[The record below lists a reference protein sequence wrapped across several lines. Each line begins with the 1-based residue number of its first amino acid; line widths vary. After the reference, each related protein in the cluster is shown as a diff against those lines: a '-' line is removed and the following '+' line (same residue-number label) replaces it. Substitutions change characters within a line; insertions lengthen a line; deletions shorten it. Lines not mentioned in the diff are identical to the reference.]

1 VIFPLKLRLR
11 RRYFHARRQNP
22 VSDTLLFGKF
32 WIRGLGMSLDRRNTA
47 FVLCGLA
54 LSTGLA
60 IAGARAQSNPP
71 QSPAA
76 PKLAE
81 EQFKNIKVL
90 KGVPADLV
98 FPSMNFITAS
108 LGVECEYC
116 HVRGD
121 RGLDFEK
128 DDKKTKVT
136 ARKMMEM
143 MFAINKDNFEGHRD
157 VTCYSCHRGA
167 ADPVATPII
176 PGEEPKPEVERGKA
190 TGDAKPVLP
199 PADQLL
205 DKYLAAIG
213 GEAAL
218 EKVTSR
224 VEKGKINANG
234 QQLPIEVYAKAPD
247 KRISVMH
254 LSNGESITAFDGK
267 QGWLSNAGHPHMMS
281 AAENDAA
288 RIDSDLY
295 FAEHVKNLYKK
306 FTVVPGE
313 KIDGHETYLVL
324 GRNEGQPPLRL
335 YFDQQSGLLLR
346 LVRYAETAL
355 GRNPTQI
362 DYADYRDA
370 DGVKTPYRWTLARPG
385 NRFTIQIELVQ
396 QNVPVDD
403 AKFTAP
409 PPLPPPPDKK
419 PAGQ

>member
-1 VIFPLKLRLR
+1 M
-11 RRYFHARRQNP
+11 
-22 VSDTLLFGKF
+22 SFG
-32 WIRGLGMSLDRRNTA
+32 RCNRT
-47 FVLCGLA
+47 FVLSALA
-54 LSTGLA
+54 LSTSLVVA
-60 IAGARAQSNPP
+60 ATKAQSGAAPE
-71 QSPAA
+71 SPA

-81 EQFKNIKVL
+81 QQFKNIKVL
-90 KGVPADLV
+90 KGVPADQI
-98 FPSMNFITAS
+98 FPSMQFITAS

-121 RGLDFEK
+121 KGLEFEK

-143 MFAINKDNFEGHRD
+143 MFAINKENFEGHRD

-176 PGEEPKPEVERGKA
+176 TDEEPKPEAERGKA
-190 TGDAKPVLP
+190 PADAKPVLP

-205 DKYLAAIG
+205 DKYLATIG
-213 GEAAL
+213 GEGAL
-218 EKVTSR
+218 QKISSR
-224 VEKGKINANG
+224 VEQGKIIANG

-247 KRISVMH
+247 KRLSIMH
-254 LSNGESITAFDGK
+254 LPNGESITAFDGK

-288 RIDSDLY
+288 RIDSDIY
-295 FAEHVKNLYKK
+295 FAAHLKSLYKK

-313 KIDGHETYLVL
+313 KIDGHETYLVI

-346 LVRYAETAL
+346 LTRYAETAL
-355 GRNPTQI
+355 GRMPTQI

-370 DGVKTPYRWTLARPG
+370 DGVKIPYRWTLARPG
-385 NRFTIQIELVQ
+385 NRFTIQVDQ
-396 QNVPVDD
+396 VRQNVPVED
-403 AKFTAP
+403 AKFAP
-409 PPLPPPPDKK
+409 PPMPPPPPNQK
-419 PAGQ
+419 PAGH

>member
-1 VIFPLKLRLR
+1 
-11 RRYFHARRQNP
+11 
-22 VSDTLLFGKF
+22 
-32 WIRGLGMSLDRRNTA
+32 MSLHRHNTV
-47 FVLCGLA
+47 FVFCGLA
-54 LSTGLA
+54 LSTALVIVA
-60 IAGARAQSNPP
+60 ARAQSSGAP
-71 QSPAA
+71 QSPA

-90 KGVPADLV
+90 KGVPADQI
-98 FPSMNFITAS
+98 FPSMQFITAS

-121 RGLDFEK
+121 KGLEFDK

-136 ARKMMEM
+136 GRKMMEM

-176 PGEEPKPEVERGKA
+176 SDEEPKPEAERAKMPA
-190 TGDAKPVLP
+190 DAKPVLP

-218 EKVTSR
+218 KKVSSR
-224 VEKGKINANG
+224 IEKGKITVNG
-234 QQLPIEVYAKAPD
+234 QQLPIEVYVKAPD
-247 KRISVMH
+247 KRISIMH
-254 LSNGESITAFDGK
+254 LPNGESITAFDGK

-295 FAEHVKNLYKK
+295 FASHVKTLYKK

-313 KIDGHETYLVL
+313 KIDGRDTYLVI

-355 GRNPTQI
+355 GRMPTQV

-370 DGVKTPYRWTLARPG
+370 DSLKIPYHWTLARPG
-385 NRFTIQIELVQ
+385 NRFTIQVDQVQ
-396 QNVPVDD
+396 QNVPVED
-403 AKFTAP
+403 AKFTP
-409 PPLPPPPDKK
+409 PPMPPPPPDQK
-419 PAGQ
+419 PAGH